1 MSRPSFPADAEGLS
15 KPSGFTV
22 FHEDLPTGISGREGL
37 EALDRMED
45 TLCQMQ
51 DYSYSAL
58 YLAEGR
64 LLGSIE
70 NERLSAI
77 YTLISTIRGNIR
89 SLEGDYKTVSGFCDA
104 LCKRIET

>member
-1 MSRPSFPADAEGLS
+1 MPKPSFPVNTEGLPKS
-15 KPSGFTV
+15 SEFTV
-22 FHEDLPTGISGREGL
+22 FHEDLPMGFSGREGL
-37 EALDRMED
+37 EALDRIEETMGQ
-45 TLCQMQ
+45 LK

-58 YLAEGR
+58 HLAEGR

-89 SLEGDYKTVSGFCDA
+89 SLEGDYKTLSGFCDA
-104 LCKRIET
+104 LCKRIEA

>member
-1 MSRPSFPADAEGLS
+1 MPKPTFPVNAEGLS
-15 KPSGFTV
+15 KSSGFTV
-22 FHEDLPTGISGREGL
+22 FQEDLPTGVSGREGH
-37 EALDRMED
+37 EALDRIEE
-45 TLCQMQ
+45 TLCQMK
-51 DYSYSAL
+51 DYSYAAL
-58 YLAEGR
+58 SMAEGR

-104 LCKRIET
+104 LCKRIGA